1 VIVFLDEPAITAPAA
16 PTGDQPEMLKARDI
30 EDAFKQAGKKV
41 RSWCMS
47 GAGGLKQS
55 QVAVLAPGDT
65 MRAWP
70 KDFQTITAT
79 RSFDAWRDDEG
90 VLITSWSKFKGLE
103 ADAIVIIDSPKT
115 QQADGLTAH
124 RYVDRSRA
132 KHLLMVIEISD

>member
-1 VIVFLDEPAITAPAA
+1 
-16 PTGDQPEMLKARDI
+16 MLKARDT

-47 GAGGLKQS
+47 GAEGLKQS
-55 QVAVLAPGDT
+55 QVAVLEAGDT
-65 MRAWP
+65 IRAWP

-103 ADAIVIIDSPKT
+103 ADAIVIIDSPKKKAASRWPYRPSLCRPIKGQT
-115 QQADGLTAH
+115 PPRG
-124 RYVDRSRA
+124 DRN
-132 KHLLMVIEISD
+132 E

>member
-1 VIVFLDEPAITAPAA
+1 MIVFLDEPAITAPAA
-16 PTGDQPEMLKARDI
+16 PTGDRPEMLKARDT

-65 MRAWP
+65 MRVWP

-103 ADAIVIIDSPKT
+103 ADAIVIIDSPKKKAASRWPYRPSLCRPIKGQT
-115 QQADGLTAH
+115 PPRG
-124 RYVDRSRA
+124 DRN
-132 KHLLMVIEISD
+132 E

>member
-1 VIVFLDEPAITAPAA
+1 MIVFLDEPAITAPAA
-16 PTGDQPEMLKARDI
+16 PTGDQLEMLKARGIKDT
-30 EDAFKQAGKKV
+30 FKQAVKKV
-41 RSWCMS
+41 RSWCVS

-65 MRAWP
+65 IRAWS

-79 RSFDAWRDDEG
+79 PSFDGWRDDEG

-115 QQADGLTAH
+115 QQADGRTAH
-124 RYVDRSRA
+124 RYVARLWA
-132 KHLLMVIEISD
+132 KHLLVVIEISD